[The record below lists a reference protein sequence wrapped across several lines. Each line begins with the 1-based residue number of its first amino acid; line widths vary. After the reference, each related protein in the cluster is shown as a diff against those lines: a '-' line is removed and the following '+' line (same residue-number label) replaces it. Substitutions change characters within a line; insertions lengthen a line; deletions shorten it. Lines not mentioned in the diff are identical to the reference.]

1 MEPFKALVLLAA
13 AAIVSFVTAGAV
25 GFYAGYSA
33 GRGNLEEIKAHI
45 SGAQAVIPS
54 GDGGVVSLKPVLDDV
69 RALSKQVE
77 ALATVKASAAA
88 DNDSSTKL
96 VLDEIKGLSGQID
109 VLRQDSFKPSP
120 APAAAVDRASS
131 TPPAPDYTD
140 ALQDIRDQVRALNA
154 KAEKQEPKAPKA
166 LQDEFRALSA
176 SIQAQEPNLRRIIG
190 DELRSAVAEILSL
203 ITAIQTQEA
212 NLRRALG
219 EEVRSALAASQ
230 AAEPKAEA
238 KRRRLSWMKFGH

>member
-77 ALATVKASAAA
+77 ALATVKAS
-88 DNDSSTKL
+88 
-96 VLDEIKGLSGQID
+96 
-109 VLRQDSFKPSP
+109 
-120 APAAAVDRASS
+120 
-131 TPPAPDYTD
+131 
-140 ALQDIRDQVRALNA
+140 
-154 KAEKQEPKAPKA
+154 
-166 LQDEFRALSA
+166 
-176 SIQAQEPNLRRIIG
+176 
-190 DELRSAVAEILSL
+190 
-203 ITAIQTQEA
+203 
-212 NLRRALG
+212 
-219 EEVRSALAASQ
+219 
-230 AAEPKAEA
+230 
-238 KRRRLSWMKFGH
+238 